1 VNGSS
6 LLFLVRTFVLAPGD
20 RVERYQV
27 IKLLG
32 EGGMGQVYLVR
43 DIILKCDCVI
53 KILDPKYQAVAEAR
67 ERFWG
72 EGHIQAQGTHPN
84 IIRVFS
90 TIWNTDVTGIVME
103 FVDGPNLEEYVQLR
117 HRHHQAPSVSEIL
130 DLFVP
135 IVSAVHHAHRQ
146 KVIHRDIKPP
156 NILIA
161 EGPFGP
167 VPKVGDFGIAKAER
181 DWETRTGQTMGTH
194 GYMSPEQ
201 IKTPDEIDH
210 RSDIFSLGCTL
221 YELATLKKAFE
232 GPTVYD
238 VQQATVN
245 GRYIPPERRGAD
257 PRIAAVIRR
266 ALRVSRKERYQS
278 CDELLRDL
286 EAVRA
291 SLVGSRGGTSGMGK
305 VLLSAGAVL
314 IGGFGFLVGYGVHEW
329 SGSRVPAVA
338 TTDFSVP
345 RPNDLAPPPSPDLA
359 TPRRSRHSTPPDL
372 AAVSVPDLATKVSPP
387 GLLPLP
393 PLPATARRPVLIAVE
408 AGSCAMGSSASDE
421 SPPRTIT
428 LTHGFYV
435 AETETTRAQ
444 YRAVMGASH
453 VADGPWIKK
462 NQLSPAD
469 KQSLPMADLTWFDAI
484 RYCNRLSAME
494 RLPPC
499 YQFNGSSVAWPAKH
513 ACLGY
518 RLPTEA
524 EWEYVALA
532 GNSTPYPGSAVLD
545 DVAWTGMNSGLHPHP
560 VKHKRPN
567 GWGLFDLAGNI
578 AEWVWDDYSPYQI
591 GALVDPINEER
602 SLGSK
607 PCRVLRGAGW
617 DEIRP
622 NRFRVKNRV
631 CFAPDQVA
639 SVHGFRV
646 VRTIPSAP

>member
-1 VNGSS
+1 MEGSS
-6 LLFLVRTFVLAPGD
+6 LLFLVLTSVLTLGD
-20 RVERYQV
+20 LVERYQV

-32 EGGMGQVYLVR
+32 QGGMGQVYLVR
-43 DIILKCDCVI
+43 DTILKCHCVI
-53 KILDPKYQAVAEAR
+53 KILDPKYQAVAEIR
-67 ERFWG
+67 ERFWF

-90 TIWNTDVTGIVME
+90 TVSNADVTGIVME
-103 FVDGPNLEEYVQLR
+103 FVDGPNLEEYVQGL
-117 HRHHQAPSVSEIL
+117 HRAPSVQDIL

-161 EGPFGP
+161 KGPFGP
-167 VPKVGDFGIAKAER
+167 VAKIGDFGIAKAER
-181 DWETRTGQTMGTH
+181 YWETRTGQTPGTH

-238 VQQATVN
+238 VQQAAVN

-278 CDELLRDL
+278 CDDLLRDL

-305 VLLSAGAVL
+305 VLLAAGAVL
-314 IGGFGFLVGYGVHEW
+314 IGGLGFLTGYGVHKS
-329 SGSRVPAVA
+329 SGSGVPSVPA
-338 TTDFSVP
+338 TDFAVL
-345 RPNDLAPPPSPDLA
+345 RAADLALPPSDLA
-359 TPRRSRHSTPPDL
+359 TPRQSRSSTPPDL
-372 AAVSVPDLATKVSPP
+372 AAVSVPDLATMALPP

-393 PLPATARRPVLIAVE
+393 PLLATARRPALIAVE
-408 AGSCAMGSSASDE
+408 AGSCAMGSSTSDE
-421 SPPRTIT
+421 SPPRTVT

-435 AETETTRAQ
+435 AETEITRAQ
-444 YRAVMGASH
+444 YRAVMGTSQ
-453 VADGPWIKK
+453 VADGTWIKK
-462 NQLSPAD
+462 LQLSPAD
-469 KQSLPMADLTWFDAI
+469 KQRLPMADLTWFDAI
-484 RYCNRLSAME
+484 RYCNRLSALE
-494 RLPPC
+494 RLPLC
-499 YQFNGSSVAWPAKH
+499 YQFNGSSVEWPAKH

-532 GNSTPYPGSAVLD
+532 GSSTPYPGSTVLD
-545 DVAWTGMNSGLHPHP
+545 DVAWTGLNSGLHPHL
-560 VKHKRPN
+560 VKQKRPN

-578 AEWVWDDYSPYQI
+578 AEWVWDDYSPYQAD
-591 GALVDPINEER
+591 ALVDPINEER
-602 SLGSK
+602 PQGRK

-617 DEIRP
+617 DEVRP

-646 VRTIPSAP
+646 VRTIPATP